1 MLGLKVVRVYDGYT
15 DLLEINGNK
24 SWISNVRDIRIELEN
39 VTYLDGTSAPPL
51 PLPPTALML
60 TSLETG
66 HLITVAAWIDG
77 RIGDCISAWIY
88 VPATINVSGK
98 ELVDIVDAVKSG
110 ILADRLNDEQLR
122 EIFAKS
128 YPMAQAKKIT
138 VQSSGDKCAFR
149 YYGQRTKYT
158 LAELLAEMC
167 QREYK
172 EYKSVFLL
180 DNASNLKCRVGDNLT
195 DQNVRP
201 MIVIPAPG
209 VVDNFV
215 PHVNSE
221 IFDKAICAIEGDELL
236 VEWKRPEYST
246 IKKQIKAAKDVKC
259 PVPTRNEHAIIIK
272 YDKIQVFDDTK
283 GNRLENYTLSIN
295 NQVIPEGKKVAISAD
310 IISKSK
316 VEIKA
321 DGFDTYKGELD
332 LRREQSVYLR
342 KKRHAYKFVVVS
354 KSGEKICLE
363 YQIKGELETCPIQGY
378 VPIGKELN
386 PNIENGLK
394 YRPYSTTFKSVLA
407 IAMVIMLGLGF
418 AGGWFLNSY
427 LNADVKKET
436 VKQEETN
443 NVTEESKE
451 EDQEAPPVIAPEV
464 WENLIQYLDENN
476 EWFRTEME
484 EIGAVDMWDYLN
496 EYKFDEIIKYKEELN
511 KSENFAKIIIELE
524 KSKDTTNL
532 EKLNAEGDLKI
543 TLENYLKKIASLK
556 EKPHGDGPDAVN
568 P

>member
-1 MLGLKVVRVYDGYT
+1 MNENMLGLKVVRVYDGYT

-24 SWISNVRDIRIELEN
+24 SWISNVRDIRTELEN
-39 VTYLDGTSAPPL
+39 VTNLDGTSA
-51 PLPPTALML
+51 ALML

-66 HLITVAAWIDG
+66 HLITVASWIGG

-98 ELVDIVDAVKSG
+98 ELVDIIDVVKSG

-172 EYKSVFLL
+172 EYKNVFLL

-195 DQNVRP
+195 DQNVRS

-215 PHVNSE
+215 PHINSE

-236 VEWKRPEYST
+236 VEWKRPGYST

-259 PVPTRNEHAIIIK
+259 PVPTRNEYAIIIK
-272 YDKIQVFDDTK
+272 YDLIQVFDDTT
-283 GNRLENYTLSIN
+283 GNRLENYALSIN
-295 NQVIPEGKKVAISAD
+295 NQVIPEGKKVSISVD
-310 IISKSK
+310 MIGKSRVK
-316 VEIKA
+316 ITA
-321 DGFDTYKGELD
+321 DGFDVYEKELD

-378 VPIGKELN
+378 VTIGKDLN

-418 AGGWFLNSY
+418 AGDWFLNSY
-427 LNADVKKET
+427 LNADVK
-436 VKQEETN
+436 QEETN
-443 NVTEESKE
+443 NITDEPKE
-451 EDQEAPPVIAPEV
+451 ENQETQLVLAPED
-464 WENLIQYLDENN
+464 WKQLIQYLDEKN
-476 EWFRTEME
+476 EWIRTDME
-484 EIGAVDMWDYLN
+484 EIGAVALWDYLDK
-496 EYKFDEIIKYKEELN
+496 YKFDEILKYKEELN

-524 KSKDTTNL
+524 KGKDATNL
-532 EKLNAEGDLKI
+532 EKFTDEGDLMI
-543 TLENYLKKIASLK
+543 TLEKYLERITSLK
-556 EKPHGDGPDAVN
+556 ELSQGNSPDAVK

>member
-1 MLGLKVVRVYDGYT
+1 MLGLKVVRVYNGYS

-24 SWISNVRDIRIELEN
+24 SWISNVRDIRTELEN
-39 VTYLDGTSAPPL
+39 VTNLDGTSA
-51 PLPPTALML
+51 ALML

-66 HLITVAAWIDG
+66 HLITVASWIDG

-98 ELVDIVDAVKSG
+98 ELVDIIDAVKSG

-172 EYKSVFLL
+172 EYKNVFLL

-215 PHVNSE
+215 PHINSE

-236 VEWKRPEYST
+236 VEWKRPGYST

-272 YDKIQVFDDTK
+272 YDLIQVFDDTTGK
-283 GNRLENYTLSIN
+283 RLENYTLSIN
-295 NQVIPEGKKVAISAD
+295 NQVIPEGKKVSISAD

-321 DGFDTYKGELD
+321 DGFDTYKEELD
-332 LRREQSVYLR
+332 LRRDQSVYLR

-443 NVTEESKE
+443 NVREEPKE
-451 EDQEAPPVIAPEV
+451 EDQEVLDIAPEV
-464 WENLIQYLDENN
+464 WENLIQYLDEKN
-476 EWFRTEME
+476 EWIRTEME
-484 EIGAVDMWDYLN
+484 EIGAVDLWDYLDK
-496 EYKFDEIIKYKEELN
+496 YKFDEILKYKEELN

-524 KSKDTTNL
+524 KGKDATNL
-532 EKLNAEGDLKI
+532 EKFNPEGDLKI
-543 TLENYLKKIASLK
+543 TLENYLKKIVPLK
-556 EKPHGDGPDAVN
+556 ELPQGDSPDAVK

>member
-1 MLGLKVVRVYDGYT
+1 MNENMLGLKVVRVYNGYT

-24 SWISNVRDIRIELEN
+24 SWISNVRDIRTELEN
-39 VTYLDGTSAPPL
+39 VTNLDGKSA
-51 PLPPTALML
+51 ALML
-60 TSLETG
+60 TSLESG
-66 HLITVAAWIDG
+66 HLITVASWIDG

-98 ELVDIVDAVKSG
+98 ELVDIIDAVKSG

-215 PHVNSE
+215 PHINSE

-236 VEWKRPEYST
+236 VEWKRPGYST

-259 PVPTRNEHAIIIK
+259 SVPTRNEYQVIVKRSQILVKNENGNIVEKYELIVNGKLETADTFLVSESEISKSNVQINAEGYDPWSKVLDLRTGGSIEIKRKTLRFYVIGYDGEQIEFNYSTKSELTTSPLMGYVENGFKDRQGRILLVQKPLFSLKTKFVLALVMVVMLALGSVGTWFLKDWLGYGEKIVYVTKPVNVESTTDMSPDKEEETPRDWSMIIK
-272 YDKIQVFDDTK
+272 Y
-283 GNRLENYTLSIN
+283 
-295 NQVIPEGKKVAISAD
+295 
-310 IISKSK
+310 
-316 VEIKA
+316 
-321 DGFDTYKGELD
+321 
-332 LRREQSVYLR
+332 
-342 KKRHAYKFVVVS
+342 
-354 KSGEKICLE
+354 
-363 YQIKGELETCPIQGY
+363 
-378 VPIGKELN
+378 
-386 PNIENGLK
+386 
-394 YRPYSTTFKSVLA
+394 
-407 IAMVIMLGLGF
+407 
-418 AGGWFLNSY
+418 
-427 LNADVKKET
+427 
-436 VKQEETN
+436 
-443 NVTEESKE
+443 
-451 EDQEAPPVIAPEV
+451 
-464 WENLIQYLDENN
+464 LDEHSAWN
-476 EWFRTEME
+476 RTEME
-484 EIGAVDMWDYLN
+484 ELGAADLWDYLN
-496 EYKFDEIIKYKEELN
+496 EYQFDDILIHMDDLNGSKCFAEL
-511 KSENFAKIIIELE
+511 FTELE
-524 KSKDTTNL
+524 KGKNATGLDRFNSENDFVITF
-532 EKLNAEGDLKI
+532 EKYLNKIKSLDSNTEGEDAPLGVVD
-543 TLENYLKKIASLK
+543 NKKQ
-556 EKPHGDGPDAVN
+556 
-568 P
+568 

>member
-1 MLGLKVVRVYDGYT
+1 MNENMLGLKVVRVYNGYT

-24 SWISNVRDIRIELEN
+24 SWISNVRDIRTELEN
-39 VTYLDGTSAPPL
+39 VTNLDGKSA
-51 PLPPTALML
+51 ALML

-66 HLITVAAWIDG
+66 HLITVASWIDG

-98 ELVDIVDAVKSG
+98 ELVDIIDAVKSG

-236 VEWKRPEYST
+236 VEWKCPGYST

-259 PVPTRNEHAIIIK
+259 PVPTRNE
-272 YDKIQVFDDTK
+272 Y
-283 GNRLENYTLSIN
+283 
-295 NQVIPEGKKVAISAD
+295 QVIVKRSQILVKNENGNIVEKYELIVNGKLETAD
-310 IISKSK
+310 TFLVSESEISKSNVQINAEGYDPRSK
-316 VEIKA
+316 V
-321 DGFDTYKGELD
+321 LD
-332 LRREQSVYLR
+332 LRTGGSIEIKRKTLR
-342 KKRHAYKFVVVS
+342 FYVIGYDGEIIEFNYSTKSELTTSPLMGYVVNGFKDKQGRIRLDQKPLFSLKTKFVLALVMVVMLALGS
-354 KSGEKICLE
+354 VGTWFLKDWLGYGEKIV
-363 YQIKGELETCPIQGY
+363 Y
-378 VPIGKELN
+378 VTKSVNVE
-386 PNIENGLK
+386 
-394 YRPYSTTFKSVLA
+394 STTDMSPDKEEE
-407 IAMVIMLGLGF
+407 
-418 AGGWFLNSY
+418 
-427 LNADVKKET
+427 KEKEKET
-436 VKQEETN
+436 PRDW
-443 NVTEESKE
+443 SKIVE
-451 EDQEAPPVIAPEV
+451 
-464 WENLIQYLDENN
+464 YLDNN
-476 EWFRTEME
+476 PKWDRTQME
-484 EIGAVDMWDYLN
+484 EIGAADLWDYLN
-496 EYKFDEIIKYKEELN
+496 EYKFDEILN
-511 KSENFAKIIIELE
+511 LMDDLMNSTQFTDLFAEIEKGKNATGLNTYNPENDFVITR
-524 KSKDTTNL
+524 DTYL
-532 EKLNAEGDLKI
+532 EKLKSMSNKVAV
-543 TLENYLKKIASLK
+543 
-556 EKPHGDGPDAVN
+556 DGPDAVN

>member
-1 MLGLKVVRVYDGYT
+1 MNENMLGLKVVRVYNGYS

-24 SWISNVRDIRIELEN
+24 SWISNVRDIRTELEN
-39 VTYLDGTSAPPL
+39 VTNLDGTSA
-51 PLPPTALML
+51 ALML

-66 HLITVAAWIDG
+66 HLITVASWIDG

-98 ELVDIVDAVKSG
+98 ELVDIIDAVKSG

-172 EYKSVFLL
+172 EYKNVFLL

-215 PHVNSE
+215 PHINGE

-236 VEWKRPEYST
+236 VEWKRPGYST

-272 YDKIQVFDDTK
+272 YDLIQVFDDTTGK
-283 GNRLENYTLSIN
+283 RLENYTLSIN
-295 NQVIPEGKKVAISAD
+295 NQVIPEGKKVSISAD

-321 DGFDTYKGELD
+321 DGFDIYKGELD

-443 NVTEESKE
+443 NVREEPKE
-451 EDQEAPPVIAPEV
+451 EDQEVLDIAPEV
-464 WENLIQYLDENN
+464 WENLIQYLDEKN
-476 EWFRTEME
+476 EWIRTEME
-484 EIGAVDMWDYLN
+484 EIGAVALWDYLDK
-496 EYKFDEIIKYKEELN
+496 YKFDEILKYKEELN

-524 KSKDTTNL
+524 KGKDATNL
-532 EKLNAEGDLKI
+532 KKFTDEGDLTI
-543 TLENYLKKIASLK
+543 TLEKYLKKIVPLK
-556 EKPHGDGPDAVN
+556 ELSQGDAPTATQ

>member
-1 MLGLKVVRVYDGYT
+1 
-15 DLLEINGNK
+15 
-24 SWISNVRDIRIELEN
+24 
-39 VTYLDGTSAPPL
+39 
-51 PLPPTALML
+51 
-60 TSLETG
+60 
-66 HLITVAAWIDG
+66 
-77 RIGDCISAWIY
+77 
-88 VPATINVSGK
+88 
-98 ELVDIVDAVKSG
+98 
-110 ILADRLNDEQLR
+110 
-122 EIFAKS
+122 
-128 YPMAQAKKIT
+128 
-138 VQSSGDKCAFR
+138 
-149 YYGQRTKYT
+149 
-158 LAELLAEMC
+158 
-167 QREYK
+167 
-172 EYKSVFLL
+172 
-180 DNASNLKCRVGDNLT
+180 
-195 DQNVRP
+195 

-236 VEWKRPEYST
+236 VEWKRPGYST

-272 YDKIQVFDDTK
+272 YDLIQVFDDTT

-295 NQVIPEGKKVAISAD
+295 NQVIPEGKKVSISAD

-443 NVTEESKE
+443 NVTEDTKE
-451 EDQEAPPVIAPEV
+451 EDQKAPPVIAPEV
-464 WENLIQYLDENN
+464 WEKLIQYLDEKN
-476 EWFRTEME
+476 EWIRTDME
-484 EIGAVDMWDYLN
+484 EIGAVDLWDCLN
-496 EYKFDEIIKYKEELN
+496 EYKFDEILKYKEELN
-511 KSENFAKIIIELE
+511 KSKNFANIIIELE
-524 KSKDTTNL
+524 KRKDTTNL
-532 EKLNAEGDLKI
+532 KKFNPEGDLQI
-543 TLENYLKKIASLK
+543 TFENYLEKLASLK
-556 EKPHGDGPDAVN
+556 EKSQGNSPVGVEPGN
-568 P
+568 N

>member
-1 MLGLKVVRVYDGYT
+1 MLGLKVVRVYNGYT

-24 SWISNVRDIRIELEN
+24 SWISNVRDIRTELEN
-39 VTYLDGTSAPPL
+39 VTNLDGIS
-51 PLPPTALML
+51 TALML

-66 HLITVAAWIDG
+66 HLITVASWIDG

-172 EYKSVFLL
+172 EYKNVFLL

-215 PHVNSE
+215 PHINSE

-236 VEWKRPEYST
+236 VEWKRPGYST

-259 PVPTRNEHAIIIK
+259 PVPTRNEHAMIIK
-272 YDKIQVFDDTK
+272 YDLIQVFDDTTGK
-283 GNRLENYTLSIN
+283 RLENYTLSIN
-295 NQVIPEGKKVAISAD
+295 NQVIPEGKKVSISAD

-321 DGFDTYKGELD
+321 DGFDTYKKELD

-436 VKQEETN
+436 VKP
-443 NVTEESKE
+443 KE
-451 EDQEAPPVIAPEV
+451 EDQKVPDIAPEV
-464 WENLIQYLDENN
+464 WEELIQYLDEKN
-476 EWFRTEME
+476 EWIRTDME
-484 EIGAVDMWDYLN
+484 EIGAVALWDYLDK
-496 EYKFDEIIKYKEELN
+496 YKFDEILKYKEELN

-532 EKLNAEGDLKI
+532 EKFNPEGDLMI
-543 TLENYLKKIASLK
+543 TLDKYLERIKLLDSNT
-556 EKPHGDGPDAVN
+556 EGEDGPLGVVDN
-568 P
+568 NKQ

>member
-1 MLGLKVVRVYDGYT
+1 MNENMLGLKVVRVYNGYT

-24 SWISNVRDIRIELEN
+24 SWISNVRDIRTELEN
-39 VTYLDGTSAPPL
+39 VTNLDGTSA
-51 PLPPTALML
+51 ALML

-66 HLITVAAWIDG
+66 HLITVASWIDG

-88 VPATINVSGK
+88 VPATIDVKGK
-98 ELVDIVDAVKSG
+98 DLVDVIDAVKSG
-110 ILADRLNDEQLR
+110 ILADRLNNEQLR

-158 LAELLAEMC
+158 LAELLTEMC

-180 DNASNLKCRVGDNLT
+180 DNASNLKCRVGDDLT
-195 DQNVRP
+195 DQNVRS
-201 MIVIPAPG
+201 MIVIVAPG

-215 PHVNSE
+215 PHINSE
-221 IFDKAICAIEGDELL
+221 IFDKSICAIEGDELL
-236 VEWKRPEYST
+236 VEWKRPGYST
-246 IKKQIKAAKDVKC
+246 IKKLLKAAKDVKC

-272 YDKIQVFDDTK
+272 YDLIQVFDDTTGK
-283 GNRLENYTLSIN
+283 HLENYTLSIN
-295 NQVIPEGKKVAISAD
+295 NQVIPEGKKVAISVGMIAQ
-310 IISKSK
+310 SK
-316 VEIKA
+316 VKITA
-321 DGFDTYKGELD
+321 DGFDVYEKELD

-363 YQIKGELETCPIQGY
+363 YQVKGELETCPIQGY

-386 PNIENGLK
+386 PNIDNGLK

-418 AGGWFLNSY
+418 AGGWFLNSH
-427 LNADVKKET
+427 LNADVKNET
-436 VKQEETN
+436 TKHVVTN
-443 NVTEESKE
+443 NVTDAPKE
-451 EDQEAPPVIAPEV
+451 ENQEVPLVLAPEV
-464 WENLIQYLDENN
+464 WEKLIQYLDEKN
-476 EWFRTEME
+476 EWIRTDME
-484 EIGAVDMWDYLN
+484 EIGAVALWDYLDK
-496 EYKFDEIIKYKEELN
+496 YKFDEILKYKEELN

-524 KSKDTTNL
+524 KSKDATNL
-532 EKLNAEGDLKI
+532 EKFTNEGDLKI

-556 EKPHGDGPDAVN
+556 EKPQGDGPDAVK

>member
-1 MLGLKVVRVYDGYT
+1 MNENMLGLKVVRVYNGYT

-24 SWISNVRDIRIELEN
+24 SWISNVRDIRTELEN
-39 VTYLDGTSAPPL
+39 VTNLDGTSA
-51 PLPPTALML
+51 ALML

-66 HLITVAAWIDG
+66 HLITVASWIDG

-98 ELVDIVDAVKSG
+98 ELVDIIDAVKSG

-236 VEWKRPEYST
+236 VEWKRPGYST

-272 YDKIQVFDDTK
+272 YDLIQVFDDTT

-295 NQVIPEGKKVAISAD
+295 NQVIPEGKKVSISAD

-436 VKQEETN
+436 VKPEETT
-443 NVTEESKE
+443 NVKE
-451 EDQEAPPVIAPEV
+451 EPKEENQEAQLVLAPEV
-464 WENLIQYLDENN
+464 LEMLIQYLDEKN
-476 EWFRTEME
+476 EWIRTDME
-484 EIGAVDMWDYLN
+484 EIGADDLWDCLN
-496 EYKFDEIIKYKEELN
+496 EYKFDEILKYKEELN
-511 KSENFAKIIIELE
+511 KSKNFANIIIELE
-524 KSKDTTNL
+524 KRKDTTNL
-532 EKLNAEGDLKI
+532 KKFNPEGDPKI
-543 TLENYLKKIASLK
+543 TLENYLKRIESLK
-556 EKPHGDGPDAVN
+556 ELPQGDGPVAAKPGN
-568 P
+568 N

>member
-1 MLGLKVVRVYDGYT
+1 MNENMLGLKVVRIYEGYT
-15 DLLEINGNK
+15 DLLEINGNE
-24 SWISNVRDIRIELEN
+24 SWISKARDIRTELEN
-39 VTYLDGTSAPPL
+39 VTNLDGTSA
-51 PLPPTALML
+51 ALML

-66 HLITVAAWIDG
+66 HLITVASWIDG

-98 ELVDIVDAVKSG
+98 ELVDITDAVKSG

-172 EYKSVFLL
+172 EYKNVFLL

-236 VEWKRPEYST
+236 VEWKRPGYST

-272 YDKIQVFDDTK
+272 YDLIQVFDDTT

-295 NQVIPEGKKVAISAD
+295 NQVIPEGKKVSISAD

-443 NVTEESKE
+443 NVKEEPKE
-451 EDQEAPPVIAPEV
+451 EDQKVPDIASEV
-464 WENLIQYLDENN
+464 WEELIQYLDENN
-476 EWFRTEME
+476 EWIRTDME
-484 EIGAVDMWDYLN
+484 EIGAVALWDYLN
-496 EYKFDEIIKYKEELN
+496 EYKFDEILKYKEELK

-524 KSKDTTNL
+524 KSKDATNL
-532 EKLNAEGDLKI
+532 EKFNEDWDPKI
-543 TLENYLKKIASLK
+543 TLENYLKKITSLK
-556 EKPHGDGPDAVN
+556 ELPQGDSPVGVEPGN
-568 P
+568 N

>member
-1 MLGLKVVRVYDGYT
+1 MNENMLGLKVVRVYDGYT

-24 SWISNVRDIRIELEN
+24 SWISNVRDIRTELEN
-39 VTYLDGTSAPPL
+39 VTNLDGTSA
-51 PLPPTALML
+51 ALML

-66 HLITVAAWIDG
+66 HLITVASWIGG

-98 ELVDIVDAVKSG
+98 ELVDIIDAVKSG

-172 EYKSVFLL
+172 EYKNVFLL

-215 PHVNSE
+215 PHINSE

-236 VEWKRPEYST
+236 VEWKRPGYST

-272 YDKIQVFDDTK
+272 YDLIQVFDDTT

-295 NQVIPEGKKVAISAD
+295 NQVIPEGKKVSISAD

-386 PNIENGLK
+386 PKIENGLK

-436 VKQEETN
+436 VKPEETT
-443 NVTEESKE
+443 NVKEEPKE
-451 EDQEAPPVIAPEV
+451 EDQEVPDIAPEV
-464 WENLIQYLDENN
+464 LEKLIQYLDEKN
-476 EWFRTEME
+476 EWIRTEME

-496 EYKFDEIIKYKEELN
+496 EYKFDEILKYKEELN

-524 KSKDTTNL
+524 KSNNATNL
-532 EKLNAEGDLKI
+532 EKYNDERDLKI

-556 EKPHGDGPDAVN
+556 EKPQGDSPEAVN

>member
-1 MLGLKVVRVYDGYT
+1 MNENMLGLKVVRVYNGYS

-24 SWISNVRDIRIELEN
+24 SWISNVRDIRTELEN
-39 VTYLDGTSAPPL
+39 VTNLDGTSA
-51 PLPPTALML
+51 ALML

-66 HLITVAAWIDG
+66 HLITVASWIGG

-98 ELVDIVDAVKSG
+98 ELVDIIDAVKSG

-172 EYKSVFLL
+172 EYKNVFLL

-215 PHVNSE
+215 PHINSE

-236 VEWKRPEYST
+236 VEWKRPGYST

-272 YDKIQVFDDTK
+272 YDLIQVFDDTTGK
-283 GNRLENYTLSIN
+283 RLENYTLSIN
-295 NQVIPEGKKVAISAD
+295 NQVIPEGKKVSISAD

-321 DGFDTYKGELD
+321 DGFDIYKGELD

-443 NVTEESKE
+443 NVREEPKE
-451 EDQEAPPVIAPEV
+451 EDQEVLDIAPEV
-464 WENLIQYLDENN
+464 WENLIQYLDEKN
-476 EWFRTEME
+476 EWIRTEME
-484 EIGAVDMWDYLN
+484 EIGAVALWDYLDK
-496 EYKFDEIIKYKEELN
+496 YKFDEILKYKEELN

-524 KSKDTTNL
+524 KGKDATNL
-532 EKLNAEGDLKI
+532 KKFTDEGDLTI
-543 TLENYLKKIASLK
+543 TLEKYLKKIVPLK
-556 EKPHGDGPDAVN
+556 ELSQGDGPDAVN

>member
-1 MLGLKVVRVYDGYT
+1 MLGLKVVLVYNGYT

-66 HLITVAAWIDG
+66 HLITVAAWIGG
-77 RIGDCISAWIY
+77 RIGDYISAWIY

-236 VEWKRPEYST
+236 VEWKRPGYST

-259 PVPTRNEHAIIIK
+259 PVPTRNEYQVIVKRSQIRVKNENGNIVEKYELIVNGKLETADTFLVSESEISKSNVQINAEGYDPWSKVLDLRTGGSIEIKRKTLRFYVIGYDGEKIEFNYSTKSELTTSPLMGYVVNGFEDKQGRIRLDQKPLFSLKTKFVLALVMVVMLALGSVGTWFLKDWLGYGEKIVYVTKPANVESTTDMSPDKEEKEEEEETPRDWSKIIK
-272 YDKIQVFDDTK
+272 Y
-283 GNRLENYTLSIN
+283 
-295 NQVIPEGKKVAISAD
+295 
-310 IISKSK
+310 
-316 VEIKA
+316 
-321 DGFDTYKGELD
+321 
-332 LRREQSVYLR
+332 
-342 KKRHAYKFVVVS
+342 
-354 KSGEKICLE
+354 
-363 YQIKGELETCPIQGY
+363 
-378 VPIGKELN
+378 
-386 PNIENGLK
+386 
-394 YRPYSTTFKSVLA
+394 
-407 IAMVIMLGLGF
+407 
-418 AGGWFLNSY
+418 
-427 LNADVKKET
+427 
-436 VKQEETN
+436 
-443 NVTEESKE
+443 
-451 EDQEAPPVIAPEV
+451 
-464 WENLIQYLDENN
+464 LDEHSAWN
-476 EWFRTEME
+476 RTEME
-484 EIGAVDMWDYLN
+484 ELGAADLWDYLN
-496 EYKFDEIIKYKEELN
+496 EYKFDEILN
-511 KSENFAKIIIELE
+511 LMDDLMNSTQFTDLFAEIEKGKNATGLNTYNPENDFVITR
-524 KSKDTTNL
+524 DTYL
-532 EKLNAEGDLKI
+532 EKLKSMSNKVAV
-543 TLENYLKKIASLK
+543 
-556 EKPHGDGPDAVN
+556 DA
-568 P
+568 PTATQP